1 MNGHELIE
9 STKKE
14 LRFQSLPVSMLTMCE
29 EDVVRAYASDA
40 CSIIHKS
47 VGLDQY
53 RERLKQCEH
62 DWTDVSQVSVVR
74 E

>member
-1 MNGHELIE
+1 MSE
-9 STKKE
+9 
-14 LRFQSLPVSMLTMCE
+14 RE
-29 EDVVRAYASDA
+29 EDVVCAYASDA

>member
-1 MNGHELIE
+1 MSE
-9 STKKE
+9 
-14 LRFQSLPVSMLTMCE
+14 RE
-29 EDVVRAYASDA
+29 EDVVRAHERGA

-47 VGLDQY
+47 VGVDQF

-62 DWTDVSQVSVVR
+62 DWTRISQMPVVR